1 MVRRSH
7 ATVVPPFF
15 PQHASQSL
23 RANAR
28 PKTALCTRR
37 RPDGHGGASRDH
49 FGGGGGNGHGGAPV
63 TIWGSGNGHGDH
75 LGGGNG
81 EGGASR
87 HYVGGGGNGGASRD
101 HLGGGGEM
109 RDHLWGGG
117 GGEMVT

>member
-49 FGGGGGNGHGGAPV
+49 FGGGGGGNGHGGAPV

-87 HYVGGGGNGGASRD
+87 GGNGHVNLEVTPHSCQNRTASIGFSD
-101 HLGGGGEM
+101 PEDPNAG
-109 RDHLWGGG
+109 
-117 GGEMVT
+117 T